1 MIRCTHCGWSIEYQW
16 SAGAWVH
23 SDGRYFCWDTKDYK
37 DTDYANPYRKV
48 AQ

>member
-1 MIRCTHCGWSIEYQW
+1 MRCTHCGWIIEYQGN
-16 SAGAWVH
+16 AGAWVH
-23 SDGRYFCWDTKDYK
+23 SDGRHFCWDTKDYK